1 MRNIERS
8 LVSALLAGALLL
20 GACARTPSG
29 NDDPDLVAE
38 SLGGGFL
45 LTGDDGRPVAL
56 ADFRGRMV
64 LLFFGYTAC
73 PDICP
78 TTLSRIGRAYSL
90 LAKEGI
96 PRSEVQTLF
105 ITVDPARDTPDKIR
119 KYLTY
124 FGVNA
129 IGATG
134 TVAEIEKVAKSYGA
148 AFWREEEPASAAGYL
163 MSHSTS
169 IYLIDRG
176 GKVRH
181 IFDFEDPPERIAEL
195 VERLANA
202 DCCTGKPKAIAA
214 SPIPNPL

>member
-1 MRNIERS
+1 MRTLERP
-8 LVSALLAGALLL
+8 LASALLAGALLF
-20 GACARTPSG
+20 GACNRVPSP
-29 NDDPDLVAE
+29 DKDPDLAVE
-38 SLGGGFL
+38 SLGGGFV
-45 LTGDDGRPVAL
+45 LTGDDGRPVSL

-78 TTLSRIGRAYSL
+78 TTLSRLGRAYAL

-96 PRSEVQTLF
+96 PRSDVQTLF

-195 VERLANA
+195 VGRLSKA
-202 DCCTGKPKAIAA
+202 DCCTGGPKT
-214 SPIPNPL
+214 

>member
-1 MRNIERS
+1 MMHTGK
-8 LVSALLAGALLL
+8 LPVVGALLL
-20 GACARTPSG
+20 GALLLGGCARKPPSID
-29 NDDPDLVAE
+29 DDPDLIVE
-38 SLGGGFL
+38 SFGGDFK
-45 LTGDDGRPVAL
+45 LTGDDGRPVTL
-56 ADFRGRMV
+56 ADFRGRLV

-78 TTLSRIGRAYSL
+78 TTLSRLGRAYSL
-90 LAKEGI
+90 LAKKGI

-134 TVAEIEKVAKSYGA
+134 SEAEIERVAKSYA
-148 AFWREEEPASAAGYL
+148 ATFWREEEPASAAGYL
-163 MSHSTS
+163 MNHTTS
-169 IYLIDRG
+169 IYLIDRV

-181 IFDFEDPPERIAEL
+181 SFDFEDPPERIAEL
-195 VERLANA
+195 VERLASA
-202 DCCTGKPKAIAA
+202 DCCTSKPRPDRI
-214 SPIPNPL
+214 

>member
-8 LVSALLAGALLL
+8 LFPALLAGALLL
-20 GACARTPSG
+20 GACSRTPSA
-29 NDDPDLVAE
+29 NEDPDLVAE
-38 SLGGGFL
+38 SLGGEFL

-96 PRSEVQTLF
+96 ARTDVQTLF

-134 TVAEIEKVAKSYGA
+134 TVAEIEKVAKRYGA

-176 GKVRH
+176 GTVRH

-202 DCCTGKPKAIAA
+202 DCCTSKPKA
-214 SPIPNPL
+214 